1 MSDSP
6 PSPQPTRAPL
16 GTRLRARGAAV
27 ARLALYVAVVGLGL
41 TGWGVHVAKADAEKA
56 GLALGRQLLPLLE
69 LETERSAIR
78 VNGQALNVSSAI
90 VEGTPQSVLDRAQE
104 GCDKGSFAAPLDVFR
119 KDRSDEEG
127 VVFCVVRP
135 PGRGLTRA
143 LADFRA
149 TRDLGVFGALRY
161 AYAKKTE
168 DGRVRV
174 LATWTEGSFR
184 LDDTL
189 PNGDASGSDLRWLR
203 RVRRTR
209 PGSCRPRSA
218 RAPAATTLRTASTR
232 SPPRAA
238 HRGHALFYDG
248 SLRRGGWVRFSPP
261 SEVTAS
267 GVKGHRRPRGGT
279 HLRKRRRSARREREP
294 RWRAPYPRPSAS
306 SVCAKG
312 DNLSPARSPIMNRRA
327 LPSSSS
333 SRRWGPFCS
342 SLPAAIRAR
351 SLGR

>member
-1 MSDSP
+1 MSDLPTSP
-6 PSPQPTRAPL
+6 LPARAPL

-90 VEGTPQSVLDRAQE
+90 VDGTPKSVLDRAQE

-127 VVFCVVRP
+127 VVFCFVRP
-135 PGRGLTRA
+135 PGRGLARA

-149 TRDLGVFGALRY
+149 THDLGVFGALRY

-189 PNGDASGSDLRWLR
+189 PNGDASGSDP
-203 RVRRTR
+203 VAA
-209 PGSCRPRSA
+209 PR
-218 RAPAATTLRTASTR
+218 
-232 SPPRAA
+232 PPRATRLLSA
-238 HRGHALFYDG
+238 TLGEGARGDNAPYGIYAFAAEGSPTEVMRFYDDRLAQ
-248 SLRRGGWVRFSPP
+248 SGWVRFAPP

-267 GVKGHRRPRGGT
+267 GVKVTGAPEEGRIYDKDGVQLVVSASRRAG
-279 HLRKRRRSARREREP
+279 EP
-294 RWRAPYPRPSAS
+294 RTHV
-306 SVCAKG
+306 SVG
-312 DNLSPARSPIMNRRA
+312 E
-327 LPSSSS
+327 
-333 SRRWGPFCS
+333 
-342 SLPAAIRAR
+342 
-351 SLGR
+351 LGLRQR